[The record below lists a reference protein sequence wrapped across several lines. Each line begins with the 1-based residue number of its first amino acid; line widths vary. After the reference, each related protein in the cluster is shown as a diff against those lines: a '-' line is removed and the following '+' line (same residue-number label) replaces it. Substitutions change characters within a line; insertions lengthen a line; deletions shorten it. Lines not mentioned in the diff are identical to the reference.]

1 MSYSFDSDGWDLFT
15 TPFSSTP
22 TRTASASS
30 TQQAERPRQKPSEA
44 SPHNTT
50 PPAAQRNPLPTQKA
64 APPVR
69 QTADTQQKQ
78 IDEQKAPTATASA
91 SDENPAL
98 ESSAPSPAQA
108 QPDIAK
114 QEQADPPKT
123 PVPAQAD
130 SAKQEQAA
138 PTKAPAPASTPPVA
152 PQKELVLDMSSGSG
166 AGAGAA
172 PAPVQDDTERRKA
185 HEASEAKRRAEWE
198 AKQTAKKQAEEAS
211 IQKLNDMSDADAIA
225 VAVKR
230 ISTDVERITWRN
242 MKECVADHIQ
252 ELCRKDTEFARKTMH
267 PRKSMVKCFKY
278 INRMAKEYVRQEMED
293 NDIQPDGGGYGCDV
307 PDGLVYQFAE
317 DYFNAIDAPEDK
329 EKEEM
334 FVPKPYTGTT
344 TKTATKPAKKA
355 EKKPKKQQ
363 DTPSDSYEQIS
374 LEGVM

>member
-1 MSYSFDSDGWDLFT
+1 
-15 TPFSSTP
+15 
-22 TRTASASS
+22 
-30 TQQAERPRQKPSEA
+30 
-44 SPHNTT
+44 
-50 PPAAQRNPLPTQKA
+50 
-64 APPVR
+64 
-69 QTADTQQKQ
+69 
-78 IDEQKAPTATASA
+78 
-91 SDENPAL
+91 
-98 ESSAPSPAQA
+98 
-108 QPDIAK
+108 
-114 QEQADPPKT
+114 
-123 PVPAQAD
+123 
-130 SAKQEQAA
+130 
-138 PTKAPAPASTPPVA
+138 
-152 PQKELVLDMSSGSG
+152 
-166 AGAGAA
+166 
-172 PAPVQDDTERRKA
+172 
-185 HEASEAKRRAEWE
+185 
-198 AKQTAKKQAEEAS
+198 
-211 IQKLNDMSDADAIA
+211 MSDADAIA

-230 ISTDVERITWRN
+230 ISTDVERITRRN